1 MKLSHKLVMV
11 SAAVLMGVSPVLGMA
26 ENTVSV
32 QAATKS
38 TNGVH
43 NTYGKNSKVKV
54 TKTMKFVDRNGK
66 KTSKTAPKGGIYT
79 IWNVKN
85 IDGQVYYSIQT
96 DLKYWIPATATEGT
110 VTYKSG
116 NTTYTLKSDGKK
128 VTTSTST
135 KKAVKKTNSNKN
147 TKKVVKESTKKTAT
161 KTINGVKYYDLG
173 GGAYIKAVNVDGKAA
188 SSTSSLSKG
197 TKAKFV
203 SNSYIYDKNGKRI
216 SKYQGKSKFVK
227 GDSVTTYGIQTINGK
242 KYYQLDKK
250 GTAFVR
256 TVNIDGKTTSNQ
268 ESSVSND
275 AESTKKYDYS
285 LKKNAYIYDKNG
297 KRINKYQGKSKLLKG
312 AAIDVYGIETIKGKD
327 YYQLDKKGTAFVKAS
342 NVTRTVKAT
351 SITMKKNAY
360 IYNGNG
366 DTKKKTVKKGKTVK
380 ATEARYI
387 GTKLYYKIGDNQFVK
402 AANVGKIS
410 GPELEPVNE
419 PDGAATVDTGDNTVD
434 PNVTKVTTINVAP
447 LYNIK
452 GQPDN
457 VRAFG
462 EGQSQQ
468 VSELRYIAT
477 SATAT
482 PELFYK
488 LSSGRGYLKQSD
500 VAVSGK
506 ILTPVN
512 TPEQARADVTVAT
525 AADKTK
531 LLQDINEATSVKNSE
546 AYKFASSDAKAAY
559 DRAIT
564 NGTAVN
570 NDATATIAQVNE
582 ADAAIVSAKA
592 KLNGKKITVS
602 SISNLTPAEVTS
614 IVQLVATANNVPE
627 SSIQLSNSGALTIV
641 TNGYTQVLNLSDY
654 VTQTSATSTN

>member
-1 MKLSHKLVMV
+1 MV
-11 SAAVLMGVSPVLGMA
+11 SAAALMSVAPLLGTA
-26 ENTVSV
+26 ENVNTV
-32 QAATKS
+32 QAAPKKT
-38 TNGVH
+38 T
-43 NTYGKNSKVKV
+43 SKKAASNKITLVRNAYVYDK
-54 TKTMKFVDRNGK
+54 NGK
-66 KTSKTAPKGGIYT
+66 RLDKYMGSAKYTTIAKG
-79 IWNVKN
+79 V
-85 IDGQVYYSIQT
+85 
-96 DLKYWIPATATEGT
+96 T
-110 VTYKSG
+110 VT
-116 NTTYTLKSDGKK
+116 
-128 VTTSTST
+128 STG
-135 KKAVKKTNSNKN
+135 
-147 TKKVVKESTKKTAT
+147 T

-387 GTKLYYKIGDNQFVK
+387 GTKLYYKISDNQFVK

-410 GPELEPVNE
+410 GLELEPVNE
-419 PDGAATVDTGDNTVD
+419 PDGAATVDTGDDTVD

-506 ILTPVN
+506 TLTPVN
-512 TPEQARADVTVAT
+512 TQEQAKEDVTVAT
-525 AADKTK
+525 AANKAK

-546 AYKFASSDAKAAY
+546 AYKLASSDVKAAY
-559 DRAIT
+559 DKAISD
-564 NGTAVN
+564 GTTVN

-592 KLNGKKITVS
+592 KLDGKRVAVANMT
-602 SISNLTPAEVTS
+602 NLTSDEMAAIIKV
-614 IVQLVATANNVPE
+614 VANANNVAE
-627 SSIQLSNSGALTIV
+627 SSVQLT
-641 TNGYTQVLNLSDY
+641 TNGSLSISVNGAAQILNLGDY
-654 VTQTSATSTN
+654 VTQAAVANN

>member
-1 MKLSHKLVMV
+1 MV
-11 SAAVLMGVSPVLGMA
+11 SAAALMSVAPLLGTA
-26 ENTVSV
+26 ENVNTV
-32 QAATKS
+32 QAAPKKT
-38 TNGVH
+38 T
-43 NTYGKNSKVKV
+43 SKKAASNKITLVRNAYVYDK
-54 TKTMKFVDRNGK
+54 NGK
-66 KTSKTAPKGGIYT
+66 RLDKYMGSAKYTTIAKG
-79 IWNVKN
+79 V
-85 IDGQVYYSIQT
+85 
-96 DLKYWIPATATEGT
+96 T
-110 VTYKSG
+110 VT
-116 NTTYTLKSDGKK
+116 
-128 VTTSTST
+128 STG
-135 KKAVKKTNSNKN
+135 
-147 TKKVVKESTKKTAT
+147 T

-285 LKKNAYIYDKNG
+285 LKKNAYIYDNNG

-387 GTKLYYKIGDNQFVK
+387 GTKLYYKISDNQFVK

-488 LSSGRGYLKQSD
+488 LSSGRGYLKASD

-512 TPEQARADVTVAT
+512 TQEQAKEDVTVAT
-525 AADKTK
+525 AANKAK

-546 AYKFASSDAKAAY
+546 AYKLASSDVKAAY
-559 DRAIT
+559 DKAISD
-564 NGTAVN
+564 GTTVN

-592 KLNGKKITVS
+592 KLDGKRVAVANMT
-602 SISNLTPAEVTS
+602 NLTSDEMAAIIKV
-614 IVQLVATANNVPE
+614 VANANNVAE
-627 SSIQLSNSGALTIV
+627 SSVQLT
-641 TNGYTQVLNLSDY
+641 TNGSLSISVNGAAQILNLGDY
-654 VTQTSATSTN
+654 VTQAAVANN

>member
-11 SAAVLMGVSPVLGMA
+11 SAAALMSVAPLLGTA
-26 ENTVSV
+26 ENVNTV
-32 QAATKS
+32 QAAPKKT
-38 TNGVH
+38 T
-43 NTYGKNSKVKV
+43 SKKAASNKITLVRNAYVYDK
-54 TKTMKFVDRNGK
+54 NGK
-66 KTSKTAPKGGIYT
+66 RLDKYMGSAKYTTIAKG
-79 IWNVKN
+79 V
-85 IDGQVYYSIQT
+85 
-96 DLKYWIPATATEGT
+96 T
-110 VTYKSG
+110 VT
-116 NTTYTLKSDGKK
+116 
-128 VTTSTST
+128 STG
-135 KKAVKKTNSNKN
+135 
-147 TKKVVKESTKKTAT
+147 T

-285 LKKNAYIYDKNG
+285 LKKNAYIYDNNG

-342 NVTRTVKAT
+342 NVTRTVKVT

-387 GTKLYYKIGDNQFVK
+387 GTKLYYKISDNQFVK

-506 ILTPVN
+506 TLTPVN

-525 AADKTK
+525 AANKAK

-546 AYKFASSDAKAAY
+546 AYKLASSDVKAAY
-559 DRAIT
+559 DKAISD
-564 NGTAVN
+564 GTTVN

-592 KLNGKKITVS
+592 KLDGKRVAVANMT
-602 SISNLTPAEVTS
+602 NLTSDEMAAIIKV
-614 IVQLVATANNVPE
+614 VANANNVAE
-627 SSIQLSNSGALTIV
+627 SSVQLT
-641 TNGYTQVLNLSDY
+641 TNGSLSISVNGAAQILNLGDY
-654 VTQTSATSTN
+654 VTQAAVANN

>member
-1 MKLSHKLVMV
+1 MV
-11 SAAVLMGVSPVLGMA
+11 SAAALMSVAPLLGTA
-26 ENTVSV
+26 ENVNTV
-32 QAATKS
+32 QAAPKKT
-38 TNGVH
+38 T
-43 NTYGKNSKVKV
+43 SKKAASNKITLVRNAYVYDK
-54 TKTMKFVDRNGK
+54 NGK
-66 KTSKTAPKGGIYT
+66 RLDKYMGSAKYTTIAKG
-79 IWNVKN
+79 V
-85 IDGQVYYSIQT
+85 
-96 DLKYWIPATATEGT
+96 T
-110 VTYKSG
+110 VT
-116 NTTYTLKSDGKK
+116 
-128 VTTSTST
+128 STG
-135 KKAVKKTNSNKN
+135 
-147 TKKVVKESTKKTAT
+147 T

-285 LKKNAYIYDKNG
+285 LKKNAYIYDNNG

-387 GTKLYYKIGDNQFVK
+387 GTKLYYKISDNQFVK

-506 ILTPVN
+506 TLTPVN
-512 TPEQARADVTVAT
+512 TLEQAREDVTVAT
-525 AADKTK
+525 AANKAK

-546 AYKFASSDAKAAY
+546 AYKLASSDVKAAY
-559 DRAIT
+559 DKAISD
-564 NGTAVN
+564 GTTVN

-592 KLNGKKITVS
+592 KLDGKRVAVANMT
-602 SISNLTPAEVTS
+602 NLTSDEMAAIIKV
-614 IVQLVATANNVPE
+614 VANANNVAE
-627 SSIQLSNSGALTIV
+627 SSVQLT
-641 TNGYTQVLNLSDY
+641 TNGSLSISVNGAAQILNLGDY
-654 VTQTSATSTN
+654 VTQAAVANN

>member
-11 SAAVLMGVSPVLGMA
+11 SAAALMSVAPLLGTA
-26 ENTVSV
+26 ENVNTV
-32 QAATKS
+32 QAAPKKT
-38 TNGVH
+38 T
-43 NTYGKNSKVKV
+43 SKKAASNKITLVRNAYVYDK
-54 TKTMKFVDRNGK
+54 NGK
-66 KTSKTAPKGGIYT
+66 RLDKYMGSAKYTTIAKG
-79 IWNVKN
+79 V
-85 IDGQVYYSIQT
+85 
-96 DLKYWIPATATEGT
+96 T
-110 VTYKSG
+110 VT
-116 NTTYTLKSDGKK
+116 
-128 VTTSTST
+128 STG
-135 KKAVKKTNSNKN
+135 
-147 TKKVVKESTKKTAT
+147 T

-285 LKKNAYIYDKNG
+285 LKKNAYIYDNNG

-387 GTKLYYKIGDNQFVK
+387 GTKLYYKISDNQFVK

-462 EGQSQQ
+462 AGQSQQ

-506 ILTPVN
+506 TLTPVN
-512 TPEQARADVTVAT
+512 TQEQAREDVTVAT
-525 AADKTK
+525 AANKAK
-531 LLQDINEATSVKNSE
+531 LLQDINEATSVKSSE
-546 AYKFASSDAKAAY
+546 AYKLASSDVKAAY
-559 DRAIT
+559 DKAISD
-564 NGTAVN
+564 GTIVN

-592 KLNGKKITVS
+592 KLDGKRVAVANMT
-602 SISNLTPAEVTS
+602 NLTSDEMAAIIKV
-614 IVQLVATANNVPE
+614 VANANNVAE
-627 SSIQLSNSGALTIV
+627 SSVQLT
-641 TNGYTQVLNLSDY
+641 TNGSLSISVNGAAQILNLGDY
-654 VTQTSATSTN
+654 VTQAAVANN

>member
-1 MKLSHKLVMV
+1 MV
-11 SAAVLMGVSPVLGMA
+11 SAAALMSVAPLLGTA
-26 ENTVSV
+26 ENVNTV
-32 QAATKS
+32 QAAPKKT
-38 TNGVH
+38 T
-43 NTYGKNSKVKV
+43 SKKAASNKITLVRNAYVYDK
-54 TKTMKFVDRNGK
+54 NGK
-66 KTSKTAPKGGIYT
+66 RLDKYMGSAKYTTIAKG
-79 IWNVKN
+79 V
-85 IDGQVYYSIQT
+85 
-96 DLKYWIPATATEGT
+96 T
-110 VTYKSG
+110 VT
-116 NTTYTLKSDGKK
+116 
-128 VTTSTST
+128 STG
-135 KKAVKKTNSNKN
+135 
-147 TKKVVKESTKKTAT
+147 T

-188 SSTSSLSKG
+188 SSTSSQSKG

-268 ESSVSND
+268 ESSVLND

-285 LKKNAYIYDKNG
+285 LKKNAYIYDNNG

-387 GTKLYYKIGDNQFVK
+387 GTKLYYKISDNQFVK

-419 PDGAATVDTGDNTVD
+419 PDGAATVDTGDDTVD

-506 ILTPVN
+506 TLTPVN
-512 TPEQARADVTVAT
+512 TQEQAKEDVTVAT
-525 AADKTK
+525 AANKAK

-546 AYKFASSDAKAAY
+546 AYKLASSDVKAAY
-559 DRAIT
+559 DKAISD
-564 NGTAVN
+564 GTTVN

-592 KLNGKKITVS
+592 KLDGKRVAVANMT
-602 SISNLTPAEVTS
+602 NLTSDEMAAIIKV
-614 IVQLVATANNVPE
+614 VANANNVAE
-627 SSIQLSNSGALTIV
+627 SSVQLT
-641 TNGYTQVLNLSDY
+641 TNGSLSISVNGAAQILNLGDY
-654 VTQTSATSTN
+654 VTQAAVANN

>member
-1 MKLSHKLVMV
+1 MV
-11 SAAVLMGVSPVLGMA
+11 SAAALMSVAPLLGTA
-26 ENTVSV
+26 ENVNTV
-32 QAATKS
+32 QAAPKKT
-38 TNGVH
+38 T
-43 NTYGKNSKVKV
+43 SKKAASNKITLVRNAYVYDK
-54 TKTMKFVDRNGK
+54 NGK
-66 KTSKTAPKGGIYT
+66 RLDKYMGSAKYTTIAKG
-79 IWNVKN
+79 V
-85 IDGQVYYSIQT
+85 
-96 DLKYWIPATATEGT
+96 T
-110 VTYKSG
+110 VT
-116 NTTYTLKSDGKK
+116 
-128 VTTSTST
+128 STG
-135 KKAVKKTNSNKN
+135 
-147 TKKVVKESTKKTAT
+147 T

-256 TVNIDGKTTSNQ
+256 TVNIDGKTTSSQ

-387 GTKLYYKIGDNQFVK
+387 GTKLYYKISDNQFVK

-488 LSSGRGYLKQSD
+488 LSSGRGYLKASD

-506 ILTPVN
+506 TLTPVN
-512 TPEQARADVTVAT
+512 TQEQAKEDVTVAT
-525 AADKTK
+525 AANKAK

-546 AYKFASSDAKAAY
+546 AYKLASSDVKAAY
-559 DRAIT
+559 DKAISD
-564 NGTAVN
+564 GTAVN

-592 KLNGKKITVS
+592 KLDGKRVAVANMT
-602 SISNLTPAEVTS
+602 NLTSDEMAAIIKV
-614 IVQLVATANNVPE
+614 VANANNVAE
-627 SSIQLSNSGALTIV
+627 SSVQLT
-641 TNGYTQVLNLSDY
+641 TNGSLSISVNGAAQILNLGDY
-654 VTQTSATSTN
+654 VTQAAVANN

>member
-1 MKLSHKLVMV
+1 MV
-11 SAAVLMGVSPVLGMA
+11 SAAALMSVAPLLGTA
-26 ENTVSV
+26 ENVNTV
-32 QAATKS
+32 QAA
-38 TNGVH
+38 
-43 NTYGKNSKVKV
+43 
-54 TKTMKFVDRNGK
+54 
-66 KTSKTAPKGGIYT
+66 P
-79 IWNVKN
+79 
-85 IDGQVYYSIQT
+85 
-96 DLKYWIPATATEGT
+96 
-110 VTYKSG
+110 
-116 NTTYTLKSDGKK
+116 
-128 VTTSTST
+128 
-135 KKAVKKTNSNKN
+135 
-147 TKKVVKESTKKTAT
+147 KKTASKKAASNKITLVRNAYVYDKNGKRLDKYMGSAKYTTIAKGVTVTSTGT

-285 LKKNAYIYDKNG
+285 LKKNAYIYDNNG

-387 GTKLYYKIGDNQFVK
+387 GTKLYYKINDNQFVK

-477 SATAT
+477 SSTAT

-512 TPEQARADVTVAT
+512 TPEQAREDVTVA
-525 AADKTK
+525 AAANKAK
-531 LLQDINEATSVKNSE
+531 LLQDINEAIKSSE
-546 AYKFASSDAKAAY
+546 AYKLASSDVKAAY
-559 DRAIT
+559 DKAISD
-564 NGTAVN
+564 GTIVN

-592 KLNGKKITVS
+592 KLDGKRVAVANMT
-602 SISNLTPAEVTS
+602 NLTSDEMAAIIKV
-614 IVQLVATANNVPE
+614 VANANNVAE
-627 SSIQLSNSGALTIV
+627 SSVQLT
-641 TNGYTQVLNLSDY
+641 TNGSLSISVNGAAQILNLGDY
-654 VTQTSATSTN
+654 VTQAAVANN

>member
-11 SAAVLMGVSPVLGMA
+11 SAAALMSVAPLLGTA
-26 ENTVSV
+26 ENVNTV
-32 QAATKS
+32 QAAPKKT
-38 TNGVH
+38 T
-43 NTYGKNSKVKV
+43 SKKAASNKITLVRNAYVYDK
-54 TKTMKFVDRNGK
+54 NGK
-66 KTSKTAPKGGIYT
+66 RLDKYMGSAKYTTIAKG
-79 IWNVKN
+79 V
-85 IDGQVYYSIQT
+85 
-96 DLKYWIPATATEGT
+96 T
-110 VTYKSG
+110 VT
-116 NTTYTLKSDGKK
+116 
-128 VTTSTST
+128 STG
-135 KKAVKKTNSNKN
+135 
-147 TKKVVKESTKKTAT
+147 T

-285 LKKNAYIYDKNG
+285 LKKNAYIYDNNG

-342 NVTRTVKAT
+342 NVTRTVKVT

-387 GTKLYYKIGDNQFVK
+387 GTKLYYKISDNQFVK

-488 LSSGRGYLKQSD
+488 LSSGRGYLKKSD

-512 TPEQARADVTVAT
+512 TLEQARADVTVAT
-525 AADKTK
+525 AANKAK
-531 LLQDINEATSVKNSE
+531 LLQDINEATSVKSSE
-546 AYKFASSDAKAAY
+546 AYKLASSDVKAAY
-559 DRAIT
+559 DKAISD
-564 NGTAVN
+564 GTTVN

-592 KLNGKKITVS
+592 KLDGKRVAVANMT
-602 SISNLTPAEVTS
+602 NLTSDEMAAIIKV
-614 IVQLVATANNVPE
+614 VANANNVAE
-627 SSIQLSNSGALTIV
+627 SSVQLT
-641 TNGYTQVLNLSDY
+641 TNGSLSISVNGAAQILNLGDY
-654 VTQTSATSTN
+654 VTQAAVANN

>member
-1 MKLSHKLVMV
+1 MV
-11 SAAVLMGVSPVLGMA
+11 SAAALMSVAPLLGTA
-26 ENTVSV
+26 ENVNTV
-32 QAATKS
+32 QAAPKKT
-38 TNGVH
+38 T
-43 NTYGKNSKVKV
+43 SKKAASNKITLVRNAYVYDK
-54 TKTMKFVDRNGK
+54 NGK
-66 KTSKTAPKGGIYT
+66 RLDKYMGSAKYTTIAKG
-79 IWNVKN
+79 V
-85 IDGQVYYSIQT
+85 
-96 DLKYWIPATATEGT
+96 T
-110 VTYKSG
+110 VT
-116 NTTYTLKSDGKK
+116 
-128 VTTSTST
+128 STG
-135 KKAVKKTNSNKN
+135 
-147 TKKVVKESTKKTAT
+147 T

-188 SSTSSLSKG
+188 SSISSLSKG

-285 LKKNAYIYDKNG
+285 LKKNAYIYDNNG

-342 NVTRTVKAT
+342 NVTRTVKVT

-387 GTKLYYKIGDNQFVK
+387 GTKLYYKISDNQFVK

-488 LSSGRGYLKQSD
+488 LSSGRGYLKASD

-506 ILTPVN
+506 TLTPVN
-512 TPEQARADVTVAT
+512 TQEQAKEDVTVAT
-525 AADKTK
+525 AANKAK

-546 AYKFASSDAKAAY
+546 AYKLASSDVKAAY
-559 DRAIT
+559 DKAISD
-564 NGTAVN
+564 GTTVN

-592 KLNGKKITVS
+592 KLDGKRVAVANMT
-602 SISNLTPAEVTS
+602 NLTSDEMAAIIKV
-614 IVQLVATANNVPE
+614 VANANNVAE
-627 SSIQLSNSGALTIV
+627 SSVQLT
-641 TNGYTQVLNLSDY
+641 TNGSLSISVNGAAQILNLGDY
-654 VTQTSATSTN
+654 VTQAAVANN

>member
-11 SAAVLMGVSPVLGMA
+11 SAAALMSVAPLLGTA
-26 ENTVSV
+26 ENVNTV
-32 QAATKS
+32 QAAPKKT
-38 TNGVH
+38 T
-43 NTYGKNSKVKV
+43 SKKAASNKITLVRNAYVYDK
-54 TKTMKFVDRNGK
+54 NGK
-66 KTSKTAPKGGIYT
+66 RLDKYMGSAKYTTIAKG
-79 IWNVKN
+79 V
-85 IDGQVYYSIQT
+85 
-96 DLKYWIPATATEGT
+96 T
-110 VTYKSG
+110 VT
-116 NTTYTLKSDGKK
+116 
-128 VTTSTST
+128 STG
-135 KKAVKKTNSNKN
+135 
-147 TKKVVKESTKKTAT
+147 T

-285 LKKNAYIYDKNG
+285 LKKNAYIYDNNG

-387 GTKLYYKIGDNQFVK
+387 GTKLYYKISDNQFVK

-488 LSSGRGYLKQSD
+488 LSSGRGYLKASD

-512 TPEQARADVTVAT
+512 TQEQAKEDVTVAT
-525 AADKTK
+525 AANKAK

-546 AYKFASSDAKAAY
+546 AYKLASSDVKAAY
-559 DRAIT
+559 DKAISD
-564 NGTAVN
+564 GTAVN

-592 KLNGKKITVS
+592 KLDGKRVAVANMT
-602 SISNLTPAEVTS
+602 NLTSDEMAAIIKV
-614 IVQLVATANNVPE
+614 VANANNVAE
-627 SSIQLSNSGALTIV
+627 SSVQLT
-641 TNGYTQVLNLSDY
+641 TNGSLSISVNGAAQILNLGDY
-654 VTQTSATSTN
+654 VTQAAVANN

>member
-1 MKLSHKLVMV
+1 MV
-11 SAAVLMGVSPVLGMA
+11 SAAALMSVAPLLGTA
-26 ENTVSV
+26 ENVNTV
-32 QAATKS
+32 QAA
-38 TNGVH
+38 
-43 NTYGKNSKVKV
+43 
-54 TKTMKFVDRNGK
+54 
-66 KTSKTAPKGGIYT
+66 P
-79 IWNVKN
+79 
-85 IDGQVYYSIQT
+85 
-96 DLKYWIPATATEGT
+96 
-110 VTYKSG
+110 
-116 NTTYTLKSDGKK
+116 
-128 VTTSTST
+128 
-135 KKAVKKTNSNKN
+135 
-147 TKKVVKESTKKTAT
+147 KKTASKKAASNKITLVRNAYVYDKNGKRLDKYMGSAKYTTIAKGVTVTSTGT

-285 LKKNAYIYDKNG
+285 LKKNAYIYDNNG

-366 DTKKKTVKKGKTVK
+366 DTKKKTVKKGKTIK

-387 GTKLYYKIGDNQFVK
+387 GTKLYYKISDNQFVK

-488 LSSGRGYLKQSD
+488 LSSGRGYLKASD

-506 ILTPVN
+506 TLTPVN
-512 TPEQARADVTVAT
+512 TREQAREDVTVAT
-525 AADKTK
+525 AANKAK

-546 AYKFASSDAKAAY
+546 AYKLASSDVKAAY
-559 DRAIT
+559 DKAISD
-564 NGTAVN
+564 GTTVN

-592 KLNGKKITVS
+592 KLDGKRVAVANMT
-602 SISNLTPAEVTS
+602 NLTSDEIAAIIKV
-614 IVQLVATANNVPE
+614 VANANNVAE
-627 SSIQLSNSGALTIV
+627 SSVQLT
-641 TNGYTQVLNLSDY
+641 TNGSLSISVNGAAQILNLGDY
-654 VTQTSATSTN
+654 VTQAAVANN

>member
-1 MKLSHKLVMV
+1 MV
-11 SAAVLMGVSPVLGMA
+11 SAAALMSVAPLLGTA
-26 ENTVSV
+26 ENVNTV
-32 QAATKS
+32 QAA
-38 TNGVH
+38 
-43 NTYGKNSKVKV
+43 SK
-54 TKTMKFVDRNGK
+54 KTTSKKAANNKITLVRNAYVYDKNGK
-66 KTSKTAPKGGIYT
+66 RLDKYMGSAKYTTIAKG
-79 IWNVKN
+79 V
-85 IDGQVYYSIQT
+85 
-96 DLKYWIPATATEGT
+96 T
-110 VTYKSG
+110 VT
-116 NTTYTLKSDGKK
+116 
-128 VTTSTST
+128 STG
-135 KKAVKKTNSNKN
+135 
-147 TKKVVKESTKKTAT
+147 T

-285 LKKNAYIYDKNG
+285 LKKNAYIYDNNG

-387 GTKLYYKIGDNQFVK
+387 GTKLYYKISDNQFVK

-488 LSSGRGYLKQSD
+488 LSSGRGYLKDTD

-506 ILTPVN
+506 TLTPVN
-512 TPEQARADVTVAT
+512 TREQAREDVTVAT
-525 AADKTK
+525 AANKAK

-546 AYKFASSDAKAAY
+546 AYKLASSDVKAAY
-559 DRAIT
+559 DKAISD
-564 NGTAVN
+564 GTTVN

-592 KLNGKKITVS
+592 KLDGKRVAVANMT
-602 SISNLTPAEVTS
+602 NLTSDEIAAIIKV
-614 IVQLVATANNVPE
+614 VANANNVAE
-627 SSIQLSNSGALTIV
+627 SSVQLT
-641 TNGYTQVLNLSDY
+641 TNGSLSISVNGAAQILNLGDY
-654 VTQTSATSTN
+654 VTQAAVANN

>member
-1 MKLSHKLVMV
+1 MV
-11 SAAVLMGVSPVLGMA
+11 SAAALMSVAPLLGTA
-26 ENTVSV
+26 ENVNTV
-32 QAATKS
+32 QAAPKKT
-38 TNGVH
+38 T
-43 NTYGKNSKVKV
+43 SKKAASNKITLVRNAYVYDK
-54 TKTMKFVDRNGK
+54 NGK
-66 KTSKTAPKGGIYT
+66 RLDKYMGSAKYTTIAKG
-79 IWNVKN
+79 V
-85 IDGQVYYSIQT
+85 
-96 DLKYWIPATATEGT
+96 T
-110 VTYKSG
+110 VT
-116 NTTYTLKSDGKK
+116 
-128 VTTSTST
+128 STG
-135 KKAVKKTNSNKN
+135 
-147 TKKVVKESTKKTAT
+147 T

-285 LKKNAYIYDKNG
+285 LKKNAYIYDNNG

-387 GTKLYYKIGDNQFVK
+387 GTKLYYKISDNQFVK

-488 LSSGRGYLKQSD
+488 LSSGRGYLKESD

-506 ILTPVN
+506 TLTPVN
-512 TPEQARADVTVAT
+512 TQEQAREDVTVAT
-525 AADKTK
+525 AANKAK

-546 AYKFASSDAKAAY
+546 AYKLASSDVKAAY
-559 DRAIT
+559 DKAISD
-564 NGTAVN
+564 GTTVN

-592 KLNGKKITVS
+592 KLDGKRVAVANMT
-602 SISNLTPAEVTS
+602 NLTSDEMAAIIKV
-614 IVQLVATANNVPE
+614 VANANNVAE
-627 SSIQLSNSGALTIV
+627 SSVQLT
-641 TNGYTQVLNLSDY
+641 TNGSLSISVNGAAQILNLGDY
-654 VTQTSATSTN
+654 VTQAAVANN

>member
-11 SAAVLMGVSPVLGMA
+11 SAAALMSVAPLLGTA
-26 ENTVSV
+26 ENVNTV
-32 QAATKS
+32 QAAPKKT
-38 TNGVH
+38 T
-43 NTYGKNSKVKV
+43 SKKAASNKITLVRNAYVYDK
-54 TKTMKFVDRNGK
+54 NGK
-66 KTSKTAPKGGIYT
+66 RLDKYMGSAKYTTIAKG
-79 IWNVKN
+79 V
-85 IDGQVYYSIQT
+85 
-96 DLKYWIPATATEGT
+96 T
-110 VTYKSG
+110 VT
-116 NTTYTLKSDGKK
+116 
-128 VTTSTST
+128 STG
-135 KKAVKKTNSNKN
+135 
-147 TKKVVKESTKKTAT
+147 T

-387 GTKLYYKIGDNQFVK
+387 GTKLYYKISDNQFVK

-506 ILTPVN
+506 TLTPVN
-512 TPEQARADVTVAT
+512 TQEQAREDVTVAT
-525 AADKTK
+525 AANKAK

-546 AYKFASSDAKAAY
+546 AYKLASSDVKAAY
-559 DRAIT
+559 DKAISD
-564 NGTAVN
+564 GTTVN

-592 KLNGKKITVS
+592 KLDGKRVAVANMT
-602 SISNLTPAEVTS
+602 NLTSDEMAAIIKV
-614 IVQLVATANNVPE
+614 VANANNVAE
-627 SSIQLSNSGALTIV
+627 SSVQLT
-641 TNGYTQVLNLSDY
+641 TNGSLSISVNGAAQILNLGDY
-654 VTQTSATSTN
+654 VTQAAVANN

>member
-1 MKLSHKLVMV
+1 MV
-11 SAAVLMGVSPVLGMA
+11 SAAALMSVAPLLGTA
-26 ENTVSV
+26 ENVNTV
-32 QAATKS
+32 QAAPKKT
-38 TNGVH
+38 T
-43 NTYGKNSKVKV
+43 SKKAASNKITLVRNAYVYDK
-54 TKTMKFVDRNGK
+54 NGK
-66 KTSKTAPKGGIYT
+66 RLDKYMGSAKYTTIAKG
-79 IWNVKN
+79 V
-85 IDGQVYYSIQT
+85 
-96 DLKYWIPATATEGT
+96 T
-110 VTYKSG
+110 VT
-116 NTTYTLKSDGKK
+116 
-128 VTTSTST
+128 STG
-135 KKAVKKTNSNKN
+135 
-147 TKKVVKESTKKTAT
+147 T

-285 LKKNAYIYDKNG
+285 LKKNAYIYDNNG

-387 GTKLYYKIGDNQFVK
+387 GTKLYYKISDNQFVK

-488 LSSGRGYLKQSD
+488 LSSGRGYLKKSD

-512 TPEQARADVTVAT
+512 TQEQAKEDVTVAT
-525 AADKTK
+525 AANKAK

-546 AYKFASSDAKAAY
+546 AYKLASSDVKAAY
-559 DRAIT
+559 DKAISD
-564 NGTAVN
+564 GTAVN

-592 KLNGKKITVS
+592 KLDGKRVAVANMT
-602 SISNLTPAEVTS
+602 NLTSDEMAAIIKV
-614 IVQLVATANNVPE
+614 VANANNVAE
-627 SSIQLSNSGALTIV
+627 SSVQLT
-641 TNGYTQVLNLSDY
+641 TNGSLSISVNGAAQILNLGDY
-654 VTQTSATSTN
+654 VTQAAVANN

>member
-1 MKLSHKLVMV
+1 MV
-11 SAAVLMGVSPVLGMA
+11 SAAALMSVAPLLGTA
-26 ENTVSV
+26 ENVNTV
-32 QAATKS
+32 QAA
-38 TNGVH
+38 
-43 NTYGKNSKVKV
+43 
-54 TKTMKFVDRNGK
+54 
-66 KTSKTAPKGGIYT
+66 P
-79 IWNVKN
+79 
-85 IDGQVYYSIQT
+85 
-96 DLKYWIPATATEGT
+96 
-110 VTYKSG
+110 
-116 NTTYTLKSDGKK
+116 
-128 VTTSTST
+128 
-135 KKAVKKTNSNKN
+135 
-147 TKKVVKESTKKTAT
+147 KKTASKKAASNKITLVRNAYVYDKNGKRLDKYMGSAKYTTIAKGVTVTSTGT

-285 LKKNAYIYDKNG
+285 LKKNAYIYDNNG

-387 GTKLYYKIGDNQFVK
+387 GTKLYYKISDNQFVK

-488 LSSGRGYLKQSD
+488 LSSGRGYLKDSD

-506 ILTPVN
+506 TLTPVN
-512 TPEQARADVTVAT
+512 TQEQAREDVTVAT
-525 AADKTK
+525 AANKAK

-546 AYKFASSDAKAAY
+546 AYKLASSDVKAAY
-559 DRAIT
+559 DKAISD
-564 NGTAVN
+564 GTTVN

-592 KLNGKKITVS
+592 KLDGKRVAVANMT
-602 SISNLTPAEVTS
+602 NLTSDEIAAIIKV
-614 IVQLVATANNVPE
+614 VANANNVAE
-627 SSIQLSNSGALTIV
+627 SSVQLT
-641 TNGYTQVLNLSDY
+641 TNGSLSISVNGAAQILNLGDY
-654 VTQTSATSTN
+654 VTQAAVANN

>member
-1 MKLSHKLVMV
+1 MV
-11 SAAVLMGVSPVLGMA
+11 SAAALMSVAPLLGTA
-26 ENTVSV
+26 ENVNTV
-32 QAATKS
+32 QAAPKKT
-38 TNGVH
+38 T
-43 NTYGKNSKVKV
+43 SKKAANNKITLVRNAYVYDK
-54 TKTMKFVDRNGK
+54 NGK
-66 KTSKTAPKGGIYT
+66 RLDKYMGSAKYTTIAKG
-79 IWNVKN
+79 V
-85 IDGQVYYSIQT
+85 
-96 DLKYWIPATATEGT
+96 T
-110 VTYKSG
+110 VT
-116 NTTYTLKSDGKK
+116 
-128 VTTSTST
+128 STG
-135 KKAVKKTNSNKN
+135 
-147 TKKVVKESTKKTAT
+147 T

-275 AESTKKYDYS
+275 VESTKKYDYS
-285 LKKNAYIYDKNG
+285 LKKNAYIYDNNG

-342 NVTRTVKAT
+342 NVTRTVKVT

-387 GTKLYYKIGDNQFVK
+387 GTKLYYKISDNQFVK

-488 LSSGRGYLKQSD
+488 LSSGRGYLKASD

-506 ILTPVN
+506 TLTPVN
-512 TPEQARADVTVAT
+512 TQEQAKEDVTVAT
-525 AADKTK
+525 AANKAK
-531 LLQDINEATSVKNSE
+531 LLQDINEATSVKSSE
-546 AYKFASSDAKAAY
+546 AYKLASSDVKAAY
-559 DRAIT
+559 DKAISD
-564 NGTAVN
+564 GTTVN

-592 KLNGKKITVS
+592 KLDGKRVAVANMT
-602 SISNLTPAEVTS
+602 NLTSDEMAAIIKV
-614 IVQLVATANNVPE
+614 VANANNVAE
-627 SSIQLSNSGALTIV
+627 SSVQLT
-641 TNGYTQVLNLSDY
+641 TNGSLSISVNGAAQILNLGDY
-654 VTQTSATSTN
+654 VTQAAVANN

>member
-1 MKLSHKLVMV
+1 MV
-11 SAAVLMGVSPVLGMA
+11 SAAALMSVAPLLGTA
-26 ENTVSV
+26 ENVNTV
-32 QAATKS
+32 QAAPKKT
-38 TNGVH
+38 T
-43 NTYGKNSKVKV
+43 SKKAASNKITLVRNAYVYDK
-54 TKTMKFVDRNGK
+54 NGK
-66 KTSKTAPKGGIYT
+66 RLDKYMGSAKYTTIAKG
-79 IWNVKN
+79 V
-85 IDGQVYYSIQT
+85 
-96 DLKYWIPATATEGT
+96 T
-110 VTYKSG
+110 VT
-116 NTTYTLKSDGKK
+116 
-128 VTTSTST
+128 STG
-135 KKAVKKTNSNKN
+135 
-147 TKKVVKESTKKTAT
+147 T

-285 LKKNAYIYDKNG
+285 LKKNAYIYDNNG

-387 GTKLYYKIGDNQFVK
+387 GTKLYYKISDNQFVK

-434 PNVTKVTTINVAP
+434 PNVTKVTTINIAP

-488 LSSGRGYLKQSD
+488 LSSGRGYLKGSD

-506 ILTPVN
+506 TLTPVN
-512 TPEQARADVTVAT
+512 TQEQAREDVTVAT
-525 AADKTK
+525 AANKAK

-546 AYKFASSDAKAAY
+546 AYKLASSDVKAAY
-559 DRAIT
+559 DKAISD
-564 NGTAVN
+564 GTTVN

-582 ADAAIVSAKA
+582 ADAAIVSAKS
-592 KLNGKKITVS
+592 KLDGKRVAVANMT
-602 SISNLTPAEVTS
+602 NLTSDEMAAIIKV
-614 IVQLVATANNVPE
+614 VANANNVAE
-627 SSIQLSNSGALTIV
+627 SSVQLT
-641 TNGYTQVLNLSDY
+641 TNGSLSISVNGAAQILNLGDY
-654 VTQTSATSTN
+654 VTQAAVANN

>member
-1 MKLSHKLVMV
+1 MV
-11 SAAVLMGVSPVLGMA
+11 SAAALMSVAPLLGTA
-26 ENTVSV
+26 ENVNTV
-32 QAATKS
+32 QAAPKKT
-38 TNGVH
+38 T
-43 NTYGKNSKVKV
+43 SKKAASNKITLVRNAYVYDK
-54 TKTMKFVDRNGK
+54 NGK
-66 KTSKTAPKGGIYT
+66 RLDKYMGSAKYTTIAKG
-79 IWNVKN
+79 V
-85 IDGQVYYSIQT
+85 
-96 DLKYWIPATATEGT
+96 T
-110 VTYKSG
+110 VT
-116 NTTYTLKSDGKK
+116 
-128 VTTSTST
+128 STG
-135 KKAVKKTNSNKN
+135 
-147 TKKVVKESTKKTAT
+147 T

-285 LKKNAYIYDKNG
+285 LKKNAYIYDNNG

-387 GTKLYYKIGDNQFVK
+387 GTKLYYKISDNQFVK

-488 LSSGRGYLKQSD
+488 LSSGRGYLKDTD

-506 ILTPVN
+506 TLTPVN
-512 TPEQARADVTVAT
+512 TQEQAKEDVTVAT
-525 AADKTK
+525 AANKAK

-546 AYKFASSDAKAAY
+546 AYKLASSDVKAAY
-559 DRAIT
+559 DKAISD
-564 NGTAVN
+564 GTAVN

-592 KLNGKKITVS
+592 KLDGKRVAVANMT
-602 SISNLTPAEVTS
+602 NLTSDEMAAIIKV
-614 IVQLVATANNVPE
+614 VANANNVAE
-627 SSIQLSNSGALTIV
+627 SSVQLT
-641 TNGYTQVLNLSDY
+641 TNGSLSISVNGAAQILNLGDY
-654 VTQTSATSTN
+654 VTQAAVANN

>member
-11 SAAVLMGVSPVLGMA
+11 SAAALMSVAPLLGTA
-26 ENTVSV
+26 ENVNTV
-32 QAATKS
+32 QAA
-38 TNGVH
+38 
-43 NTYGKNSKVKV
+43 
-54 TKTMKFVDRNGK
+54 
-66 KTSKTAPKGGIYT
+66 P
-79 IWNVKN
+79 
-85 IDGQVYYSIQT
+85 
-96 DLKYWIPATATEGT
+96 
-110 VTYKSG
+110 
-116 NTTYTLKSDGKK
+116 
-128 VTTSTST
+128 
-135 KKAVKKTNSNKN
+135 
-147 TKKVVKESTKKTAT
+147 KKTASKKAANNKITLVRNAYVYDKNGKRLDKYMGSAKYTTIAKGVTVTSTGT

-285 LKKNAYIYDKNG
+285 LKKNAYIYDNNG

-387 GTKLYYKIGDNQFVK
+387 GTKLYYKISDNQFVK

-488 LSSGRGYLKQSD
+488 LSSGRGYLKDTD

-506 ILTPVN
+506 TLTPVN
-512 TPEQARADVTVAT
+512 TREQAREDVTVAT
-525 AADKTK
+525 AANKAK

-546 AYKFASSDAKAAY
+546 AYKLASSDVKAAY
-559 DRAIT
+559 DKAISD
-564 NGTAVN
+564 GTTVN

-592 KLNGKKITVS
+592 KLDGKRVAVANMT
-602 SISNLTPAEVTS
+602 NLTSDEMAAIIKV
-614 IVQLVATANNVPE
+614 VANANNVAE
-627 SSIQLSNSGALTIV
+627 SSVQLT
-641 TNGYTQVLNLSDY
+641 TNGSLSISVNGAAQILNLGDY
-654 VTQTSATSTN
+654 VTQAAVANN

>member
-11 SAAVLMGVSPVLGMA
+11 SAAALMSVAPLLGTA
-26 ENTVSV
+26 ENVNTV
-32 QAATKS
+32 QAAPKKT
-38 TNGVH
+38 T
-43 NTYGKNSKVKV
+43 SKKAASNKITLVRNAYVYDK
-54 TKTMKFVDRNGK
+54 NGK
-66 KTSKTAPKGGIYT
+66 RLDKYMGSAKYTTIAKG
-79 IWNVKN
+79 V
-85 IDGQVYYSIQT
+85 
-96 DLKYWIPATATEGT
+96 T
-110 VTYKSG
+110 VT
-116 NTTYTLKSDGKK
+116 
-128 VTTSTST
+128 STG
-135 KKAVKKTNSNKN
+135 
-147 TKKVVKESTKKTAT
+147 T

-275 AESTKKYDYS
+275 VESTKKYDYS
-285 LKKNAYIYDKNG
+285 LKKNAYIYDNNG

-342 NVTRTVKAT
+342 NVTRTVKVT

-387 GTKLYYKIGDNQFVK
+387 GTKLYYKISDNQFVK

-462 EGQSQQ
+462 AGQSQQ

-512 TPEQARADVTVAT
+512 TQEQAKEDVTVAT
-525 AADKTK
+525 AANKAK
-531 LLQDINEATSVKNSE
+531 LLQDINEATSVKSSE
-546 AYKFASSDAKAAY
+546 AYKLASSDVKAAY
-559 DRAIT
+559 DKAISD
-564 NGTAVN
+564 GTIVN

-592 KLNGKKITVS
+592 KLDGKRVAVANMT
-602 SISNLTPAEVTS
+602 NLTSDEMAAIIKV
-614 IVQLVATANNVPE
+614 VANANNVAE
-627 SSIQLSNSGALTIV
+627 SSVQLT
-641 TNGYTQVLNLSDY
+641 TNGSLSISVNGAAQILNLGDY
-654 VTQTSATSTN
+654 VTQAAVANN

>member
-1 MKLSHKLVMV
+1 MV
-11 SAAVLMGVSPVLGMA
+11 SAAALMSVAPLLGTA
-26 ENTVSV
+26 ENVNTV
-32 QAATKS
+32 QAA
-38 TNGVH
+38 
-43 NTYGKNSKVKV
+43 
-54 TKTMKFVDRNGK
+54 
-66 KTSKTAPKGGIYT
+66 P
-79 IWNVKN
+79 
-85 IDGQVYYSIQT
+85 
-96 DLKYWIPATATEGT
+96 
-110 VTYKSG
+110 
-116 NTTYTLKSDGKK
+116 
-128 VTTSTST
+128 
-135 KKAVKKTNSNKN
+135 
-147 TKKVVKESTKKTAT
+147 KKTASKKAASNKITLVRNAYVYDKNGKRLDKYMGSAKYTTIAKGVTVTSTGT

-285 LKKNAYIYDKNG
+285 LKKNAYIYDNNG

-387 GTKLYYKIGDNQFVK
+387 GTKLYYKISDNQFVK

-462 EGQSQQ
+462 AGQSQQ

-488 LSSGRGYLKQSD
+488 LSSGRGYLKKSD

-525 AADKTK
+525 AANKAK
-531 LLQDINEATSVKNSE
+531 LLQDINEATSVKSSE
-546 AYKFASSDAKAAY
+546 AYKLASSDVKAAY
-559 DRAIT
+559 DKAISD
-564 NGTAVN
+564 GTTVN

-592 KLNGKKITVS
+592 KLDGKRVAVANMT
-602 SISNLTPAEVTS
+602 NLTSDEIAAIIKV
-614 IVQLVATANNVPE
+614 VANANNVAE
-627 SSIQLSNSGALTIV
+627 SSVQLT
-641 TNGYTQVLNLSDY
+641 TNGSLSISVNGAAQILNLGDY
-654 VTQTSATSTN
+654 VTQAAVANN

>member
-1 MKLSHKLVMV
+1 MV
-11 SAAVLMGVSPVLGMA
+11 SAAALMSVAPLLGTA
-26 ENTVSV
+26 ENVNTV
-32 QAATKS
+32 QAAPKKT
-38 TNGVH
+38 T
-43 NTYGKNSKVKV
+43 SKKAASNKITLVRNAYVYDK
-54 TKTMKFVDRNGK
+54 NGK
-66 KTSKTAPKGGIYT
+66 RLDKYMGSAKYTTIAKG
-79 IWNVKN
+79 V
-85 IDGQVYYSIQT
+85 
-96 DLKYWIPATATEGT
+96 T
-110 VTYKSG
+110 VT
-116 NTTYTLKSDGKK
+116 
-128 VTTSTST
+128 STG
-135 KKAVKKTNSNKN
+135 
-147 TKKVVKESTKKTAT
+147 T

-285 LKKNAYIYDKNG
+285 LKKNAYIYDNNG

-387 GTKLYYKIGDNQFVK
+387 GTKLYYKISDNQFVK

-506 ILTPVN
+506 TLTPVN
-512 TPEQARADVTVAT
+512 TQEQAKEDVTVAT
-525 AADKTK
+525 AANKAK

-546 AYKFASSDAKAAY
+546 AYKLASSDVKAAY
-559 DRAIT
+559 DKAISD
-564 NGTAVN
+564 GTAVN

-592 KLNGKKITVS
+592 KLDGKRVAVANMT
-602 SISNLTPAEVTS
+602 NLTSDEIAAIIKV
-614 IVQLVATANNVPE
+614 VANANNVAE
-627 SSIQLSNSGALTIV
+627 SSVQLT
-641 TNGYTQVLNLSDY
+641 TNGSLSISVNGAAQILNLGDY
-654 VTQTSATSTN
+654 VTQAAVANN

>member
-1 MKLSHKLVMV
+1 MV
-11 SAAVLMGVSPVLGMA
+11 SAAALMSVAPLLGTA
-26 ENTVSV
+26 ENVNTV
-32 QAATKS
+32 QAAPKKT
-38 TNGVH
+38 T
-43 NTYGKNSKVKV
+43 SKKAASNKITLVRNAYVYDK
-54 TKTMKFVDRNGK
+54 NGK
-66 KTSKTAPKGGIYT
+66 RLDKYMGSAKYTTIAKG
-79 IWNVKN
+79 V
-85 IDGQVYYSIQT
+85 
-96 DLKYWIPATATEGT
+96 T
-110 VTYKSG
+110 VT
-116 NTTYTLKSDGKK
+116 
-128 VTTSTST
+128 STG
-135 KKAVKKTNSNKN
+135 
-147 TKKVVKESTKKTAT
+147 T

-285 LKKNAYIYDKNG
+285 LKKNAYIYDNNG

-342 NVTRTVKAT
+342 NVTRTVKVT

-387 GTKLYYKIGDNQFVK
+387 GTKLYYKISDNQFVK

-506 ILTPVN
+506 TLTPVN
-512 TPEQARADVTVAT
+512 TPEQAKEDVTVAT
-525 AADKTK
+525 AANKAK

-546 AYKFASSDAKAAY
+546 AYKLASSDVKAAY
-559 DRAIT
+559 DKAISD
-564 NGTAVN
+564 GTTVN

-592 KLNGKKITVS
+592 KLDGKRVAVANMT
-602 SISNLTPAEVTS
+602 NLTSDEMAAIIKV
-614 IVQLVATANNVPE
+614 VANANNVAE
-627 SSIQLSNSGALTIV
+627 SSVQLT
-641 TNGYTQVLNLSDY
+641 TNGSLSISVNGAAQILNLGDY
-654 VTQTSATSTN
+654 VTQAAVANN

>member
-1 MKLSHKLVMV
+1 MV
-11 SAAVLMGVSPVLGMA
+11 SAAALMSVAPLLGTA
-26 ENTVSV
+26 ENVNTV
-32 QAATKS
+32 QAAPKKT
-38 TNGVH
+38 T
-43 NTYGKNSKVKV
+43 SKKAASNKITLVRNAYVYDK
-54 TKTMKFVDRNGK
+54 NGK
-66 KTSKTAPKGGIYT
+66 RLDKYMGSAKYTTIAKG
-79 IWNVKN
+79 V
-85 IDGQVYYSIQT
+85 
-96 DLKYWIPATATEGT
+96 T
-110 VTYKSG
+110 VT
-116 NTTYTLKSDGKK
+116 
-128 VTTSTST
+128 STG
-135 KKAVKKTNSNKN
+135 
-147 TKKVVKESTKKTAT
+147 T

-285 LKKNAYIYDKNG
+285 LKKNAYIYDNNG

-387 GTKLYYKIGDNQFVK
+387 GTKLYYKISDNQFVK

-488 LSSGRGYLKQSD
+488 LSSGRGYLKASD

-506 ILTPVN
+506 TLTPVN
-512 TPEQARADVTVAT
+512 TQEQAKEDVTVAT
-525 AADKTK
+525 AANKAK

-546 AYKFASSDAKAAY
+546 AYKLASSDVKAAY
-559 DRAIT
+559 DKAISD
-564 NGTAVN
+564 GTTVN

-582 ADAAIVSAKA
+582 ADAAIISAKA
-592 KLNGKKITVS
+592 KLDGKRVAVANMT
-602 SISNLTPAEVTS
+602 NLTSDEMAAIIKV
-614 IVQLVATANNVPE
+614 VANANNVAE
-627 SSIQLSNSGALTIV
+627 SSVQLT
-641 TNGYTQVLNLSDY
+641 TNGSLSISVNGAAQILNLGDY
-654 VTQTSATSTN
+654 VTQAAVANN

>member
-1 MKLSHKLVMV
+1 MV
-11 SAAVLMGVSPVLGMA
+11 SAAALMSVAPLLGTA
-26 ENTVSV
+26 ENVNTV
-32 QAATKS
+32 QAAPKKT
-38 TNGVH
+38 T
-43 NTYGKNSKVKV
+43 SKKAASNKITLVRNAYVYDK
-54 TKTMKFVDRNGK
+54 NGK
-66 KTSKTAPKGGIYT
+66 RLDKYMGSAKYTTIAKG
-79 IWNVKN
+79 V
-85 IDGQVYYSIQT
+85 
-96 DLKYWIPATATEGT
+96 T
-110 VTYKSG
+110 VT
-116 NTTYTLKSDGKK
+116 
-128 VTTSTST
+128 STG
-135 KKAVKKTNSNKN
+135 
-147 TKKVVKESTKKTAT
+147 T

-285 LKKNAYIYDKNG
+285 LKKNAYIYDNNG

-366 DTKKKTVKKGKTVK
+366 DTKKKTVKKGKTIK

-387 GTKLYYKIGDNQFVK
+387 GTKLYYKISDNQFVK

-488 LSSGRGYLKQSD
+488 LSSGRGYLKDSD

-506 ILTPVN
+506 TLTPVN
-512 TPEQARADVTVAT
+512 TQEQAREDVTVAT
-525 AADKTK
+525 AANKAK

-546 AYKFASSDAKAAY
+546 AYKLASSDVKAAY
-559 DRAIT
+559 DKAISD
-564 NGTAVN
+564 GTTVN

-592 KLNGKKITVS
+592 KLDGKRVAVANMT
-602 SISNLTPAEVTS
+602 NLTSDEMAAIIKV
-614 IVQLVATANNVPE
+614 VANANNVAE
-627 SSIQLSNSGALTIV
+627 SSVQLT
-641 TNGYTQVLNLSDY
+641 TNGSLSISVNGAAQILNLGDY
-654 VTQTSATSTN
+654 VTQAAVANN

>member
-11 SAAVLMGVSPVLGMA
+11 SAAALMSVAPLLGTA
-26 ENTVSV
+26 ENVNTV
-32 QAATKS
+32 QAAPKKT
-38 TNGVH
+38 T
-43 NTYGKNSKVKV
+43 SKKAASNKITLVRNAYVYDK
-54 TKTMKFVDRNGK
+54 NGK
-66 KTSKTAPKGGIYT
+66 RLDKYMGSAKYTTIAKG
-79 IWNVKN
+79 V
-85 IDGQVYYSIQT
+85 
-96 DLKYWIPATATEGT
+96 T
-110 VTYKSG
+110 VT
-116 NTTYTLKSDGKK
+116 
-128 VTTSTST
+128 STG
-135 KKAVKKTNSNKN
+135 
-147 TKKVVKESTKKTAT
+147 T

-342 NVTRTVKAT
+342 NVTRTVKPT

-387 GTKLYYKIGDNQFVK
+387 GTKLYYKISDNQFVK

-488 LSSGRGYLKQSD
+488 LSSGRGYLKWSD

-506 ILTPVN
+506 TLTPVN
-512 TPEQARADVTVAT
+512 TPEQAREDVTVAT
-525 AADKTK
+525 AANKAK

-546 AYKFASSDAKAAY
+546 AYKLASSDVKAAY
-559 DRAIT
+559 DKAISD
-564 NGTAVN
+564 GTTVN

-592 KLNGKKITVS
+592 KLDGKRVAVANMT
-602 SISNLTPAEVTS
+602 NLTSDEMAAIIKV
-614 IVQLVATANNVPE
+614 VANANNVAE
-627 SSIQLSNSGALTIV
+627 SSVQLT
-641 TNGYTQVLNLSDY
+641 TNGSLSISVNGAAQILNLGDY
-654 VTQTSATSTN
+654 VTQAAVANN

>member
-1 MKLSHKLVMV
+1 MV
-11 SAAVLMGVSPVLGMA
+11 SAAALMSVAPLLGTA
-26 ENTVSV
+26 ENVNTV
-32 QAATKS
+32 QAAPKKT
-38 TNGVH
+38 T
-43 NTYGKNSKVKV
+43 SKKAASNKITLVRNAYVYDK
-54 TKTMKFVDRNGK
+54 NGK
-66 KTSKTAPKGGIYT
+66 RLDKYMGSAKYTTIAKG
-79 IWNVKN
+79 V
-85 IDGQVYYSIQT
+85 
-96 DLKYWIPATATEGT
+96 T
-110 VTYKSG
+110 VT
-116 NTTYTLKSDGKK
+116 
-128 VTTSTST
+128 STG
-135 KKAVKKTNSNKN
+135 
-147 TKKVVKESTKKTAT
+147 T

-285 LKKNAYIYDKNG
+285 LKKNAYIYDNNG

-387 GTKLYYKIGDNQFVK
+387 GTKLYYKISDNQFVK

-488 LSSGRGYLKQSD
+488 LSSGRGYLKKSD

-506 ILTPVN
+506 TLTPVN
-512 TPEQARADVTVAT
+512 TQEQAKEDVTVAT
-525 AADKTK
+525 AANKAK

-546 AYKFASSDAKAAY
+546 AYKLASSDVKAAY
-559 DRAIT
+559 DKAISD
-564 NGTAVN
+564 GTTVN

-592 KLNGKKITVS
+592 KLDGKRVAVANMT
-602 SISNLTPAEVTS
+602 NLTSDEMAAIIKV
-614 IVQLVATANNVPE
+614 VANANNVAE
-627 SSIQLSNSGALTIV
+627 SSVQLT
-641 TNGYTQVLNLSDY
+641 TNGSLSISVNGAAQILNLGDY
-654 VTQTSATSTN
+654 VTQAAVANN

>member
-1 MKLSHKLVMV
+1 MV
-11 SAAVLMGVSPVLGMA
+11 SAAALMSVAPLLGTA
-26 ENTVSV
+26 ENVNTV
-32 QAATKS
+32 QAAPKKT
-38 TNGVH
+38 T
-43 NTYGKNSKVKV
+43 SKKAASNKITLVRNAYVYDK
-54 TKTMKFVDRNGK
+54 NGK
-66 KTSKTAPKGGIYT
+66 RLDKYMGSAKYTTIAKG
-79 IWNVKN
+79 V
-85 IDGQVYYSIQT
+85 
-96 DLKYWIPATATEGT
+96 T
-110 VTYKSG
+110 VT
-116 NTTYTLKSDGKK
+116 
-128 VTTSTST
+128 STG
-135 KKAVKKTNSNKN
+135 
-147 TKKVVKESTKKTAT
+147 T

-285 LKKNAYIYDKNG
+285 LKKNAYIYDNNG

-342 NVTRTVKAT
+342 NVTRTVKVT

-387 GTKLYYKIGDNQFVK
+387 GTKLYYKISDNQFVK

-462 EGQSQQ
+462 AGQSQQ

-488 LSSGRGYLKQSD
+488 LSSGRGYLKKSD

-512 TPEQARADVTVAT
+512 TQEQARADVTVAT
-525 AADKTK
+525 AANKAK
-531 LLQDINEATSVKNSE
+531 LLQDINEATSVKSSE
-546 AYKFASSDAKAAY
+546 AYKLASSDVKAAY
-559 DRAIT
+559 DKAISD
-564 NGTAVN
+564 GTTVN

-592 KLNGKKITVS
+592 KLDGKRVAVANMT
-602 SISNLTPAEVTS
+602 NLTSDEIAAIIKV
-614 IVQLVATANNVPE
+614 VANANNVAE
-627 SSIQLSNSGALTIV
+627 SSVQLT
-641 TNGYTQVLNLSDY
+641 TNGSLSISVNGAAQILNLGDY
-654 VTQTSATSTN
+654 VTQAAVANN

>member
-1 MKLSHKLVMV
+1 MV
-11 SAAVLMGVSPVLGMA
+11 SAAALMSVAPLLGTA
-26 ENTVSV
+26 ENVNTV
-32 QAATKS
+32 QAAPKKT
-38 TNGVH
+38 T
-43 NTYGKNSKVKV
+43 SKKAASNKITLVRNAYVYDK
-54 TKTMKFVDRNGK
+54 NGK
-66 KTSKTAPKGGIYT
+66 RLDKYMGSAKYTTIAKG
-79 IWNVKN
+79 V
-85 IDGQVYYSIQT
+85 
-96 DLKYWIPATATEGT
+96 T
-110 VTYKSG
+110 VT
-116 NTTYTLKSDGKK
+116 
-128 VTTSTST
+128 STG
-135 KKAVKKTNSNKN
+135 
-147 TKKVVKESTKKTAT
+147 T

-256 TVNIDGKTTSNQ
+256 TVNIDGKTTSSQ

-297 KRINKYQGKSKLLKG
+297 KRINKYQGKSKILKG

-387 GTKLYYKIGDNQFVK
+387 GTKLYYKISDNQFVK

-488 LSSGRGYLKQSD
+488 LSSGRGYLKKSD

-506 ILTPVN
+506 TLTPVN
-512 TPEQARADVTVAT
+512 TQEQARADVTVAT
-525 AADKTK
+525 AANKAK
-531 LLQDINEATSVKNSE
+531 LLQDINEATSVKSSE
-546 AYKFASSDAKAAY
+546 AYKLASSDVKAAY
-559 DRAIT
+559 DKAISD
-564 NGTAVN
+564 GTTVN

-592 KLNGKKITVS
+592 KLDGKRVAVANMT
-602 SISNLTPAEVTS
+602 NLTSDEMAAIIKV
-614 IVQLVATANNVPE
+614 VANANNVAE
-627 SSIQLSNSGALTIV
+627 SSVQLT
-641 TNGYTQVLNLSDY
+641 TNGSLSISVNGAAQILNLGDY
-654 VTQTSATSTN
+654 VTQAAVANN

>member
-11 SAAVLMGVSPVLGMA
+11 SAAALMSVAPLLGTA
-26 ENTVSV
+26 ENVNTV
-32 QAATKS
+32 QAA
-38 TNGVH
+38 
-43 NTYGKNSKVKV
+43 
-54 TKTMKFVDRNGK
+54 
-66 KTSKTAPKGGIYT
+66 P
-79 IWNVKN
+79 
-85 IDGQVYYSIQT
+85 
-96 DLKYWIPATATEGT
+96 
-110 VTYKSG
+110 
-116 NTTYTLKSDGKK
+116 
-128 VTTSTST
+128 
-135 KKAVKKTNSNKN
+135 
-147 TKKVVKESTKKTAT
+147 KKTASKKAASNKITLVRNAYVYDKNGKRLDKYMGSAKYTTIAKGVTVTSTGT

-387 GTKLYYKIGDNQFVK
+387 GTKLYYKISDNQFVK

-506 ILTPVN
+506 TLTPVN
-512 TPEQARADVTVAT
+512 TQEQAKEDVTVAT
-525 AADKTK
+525 AANKAK

-546 AYKFASSDAKAAY
+546 AYKLASSDVKAAY
-559 DRAIT
+559 DKAISD
-564 NGTAVN
+564 GTTVN

-592 KLNGKKITVS
+592 KLDGKRVAVANMT
-602 SISNLTPAEVTS
+602 NLTSDEMAAIIKV
-614 IVQLVATANNVPE
+614 VANANNVAE
-627 SSIQLSNSGALTIV
+627 SSVQLT
-641 TNGYTQVLNLSDY
+641 TNGSLSISVNGAAQILNLGDY
-654 VTQTSATSTN
+654 VTQAAVANN

>member
-1 MKLSHKLVMV
+1 MV
-11 SAAVLMGVSPVLGMA
+11 SAAALMSVAPLLGTA
-26 ENTVSV
+26 ENVNTV
-32 QAATKS
+32 QAAPKKT
-38 TNGVH
+38 T
-43 NTYGKNSKVKV
+43 SKKAANNKITLVRNAYVYDK
-54 TKTMKFVDRNGK
+54 NGK
-66 KTSKTAPKGGIYT
+66 RLDKYMGSAKYTTIAKG
-79 IWNVKN
+79 V
-85 IDGQVYYSIQT
+85 
-96 DLKYWIPATATEGT
+96 T
-110 VTYKSG
+110 VT
-116 NTTYTLKSDGKK
+116 
-128 VTTSTST
+128 STG
-135 KKAVKKTNSNKN
+135 
-147 TKKVVKESTKKTAT
+147 T

-173 GGAYIKAVNVDGKAA
+173 GGAYIKAVNVDGKVA

-285 LKKNAYIYDKNG
+285 LKKNAYIYDNNG

-387 GTKLYYKIGDNQFVK
+387 GTKLYYKISDNQFVK

-488 LSSGRGYLKQSD
+488 LSSGRGYLKASD

-506 ILTPVN
+506 TLTPVN
-512 TPEQARADVTVAT
+512 TPEQAREDVTVAT
-525 AADKTK
+525 AANKAK
-531 LLQDINEATSVKNSE
+531 LLQDINEATSVKGSE
-546 AYKFASSDAKAAY
+546 AYKLASSDVKAAY
-559 DRAIT
+559 DKAISD
-564 NGTAVN
+564 GTTVN

-592 KLNGKKITVS
+592 KLDGKRVAVANMT
-602 SISNLTPAEVTS
+602 NLTSDEMAAIIKV
-614 IVQLVATANNVPE
+614 VANANNVAE
-627 SSIQLSNSGALTIV
+627 SSVQLT
-641 TNGYTQVLNLSDY
+641 TNGSLSISVNGAAQILNLGDY
-654 VTQTSATSTN
+654 VTQAAVANN

>member
-11 SAAVLMGVSPVLGMA
+11 SAAALMSVAPLLGTA
-26 ENTVSV
+26 ENVNTV
-32 QAATKS
+32 QAAPKKT
-38 TNGVH
+38 T
-43 NTYGKNSKVKV
+43 SKKAASNKITLVRNAYVYDK
-54 TKTMKFVDRNGK
+54 NGK
-66 KTSKTAPKGGIYT
+66 RLDKYMGSAKYTTIAKG
-79 IWNVKN
+79 V
-85 IDGQVYYSIQT
+85 
-96 DLKYWIPATATEGT
+96 T
-110 VTYKSG
+110 VT
-116 NTTYTLKSDGKK
+116 
-128 VTTSTST
+128 STG
-135 KKAVKKTNSNKN
+135 
-147 TKKVVKESTKKTAT
+147 T

-216 SKYQGKSKFVK
+216 SKYHGKSKFVK

-256 TVNIDGKTTSNQ
+256 TVNIDGKTTSSQ

-285 LKKNAYIYDKNG
+285 LKKNAYIYDNNG

-366 DTKKKTVKKGKTVK
+366 DTKKKTVKKGKTIK

-387 GTKLYYKIGDNQFVK
+387 GTKLYYKISDNQFVK

-506 ILTPVN
+506 TLTPVN
-512 TPEQARADVTVAT
+512 TPEQAREDVTVAT
-525 AADKTK
+525 AANKAK
-531 LLQDINEATSVKNSE
+531 LLQDINEATSVKSSE
-546 AYKFASSDAKAAY
+546 AYKLASSDVKAAY
-559 DRAIT
+559 DKAISD
-564 NGTAVN
+564 GTTVN

-592 KLNGKKITVS
+592 KLDGKRVAVANMT
-602 SISNLTPAEVTS
+602 NLTSDEIAAIIKV
-614 IVQLVATANNVPE
+614 VANANNVAE
-627 SSIQLSNSGALTIV
+627 SSVQLT
-641 TNGYTQVLNLSDY
+641 TNGSLSISVNGAAQILNLGDY
-654 VTQTSATSTN
+654 VTQAAVANN

>member
-11 SAAVLMGVSPVLGMA
+11 SAAALMSVAPLLGTA
-26 ENTVSV
+26 ENVNTV
-32 QAATKS
+32 QAAPKKT
-38 TNGVH
+38 T
-43 NTYGKNSKVKV
+43 SKKAASNKITLVRNAYVYDK
-54 TKTMKFVDRNGK
+54 NGK
-66 KTSKTAPKGGIYT
+66 RLDKYMGSAKYTTIAKG
-79 IWNVKN
+79 V
-85 IDGQVYYSIQT
+85 
-96 DLKYWIPATATEGT
+96 T
-110 VTYKSG
+110 VT
-116 NTTYTLKSDGKK
+116 
-128 VTTSTST
+128 STG
-135 KKAVKKTNSNKN
+135 
-147 TKKVVKESTKKTAT
+147 T

-256 TVNIDGKTTSNQ
+256 TVNIDGKTTSSQ

-297 KRINKYQGKSKLLKG
+297 KRINKYQGKSKILKG

-387 GTKLYYKIGDNQFVK
+387 GTKLYYKISDNQFVK

-488 LSSGRGYLKQSD
+488 LSSGRGYLKDSD

-506 ILTPVN
+506 TLTPVN
-512 TPEQARADVTVAT
+512 TPEQAREDVTVAT
-525 AADKTK
+525 AANKAK

-546 AYKFASSDAKAAY
+546 AYKLASSDVKAAY
-559 DRAIT
+559 DKAISD
-564 NGTAVN
+564 GTAVN

-592 KLNGKKITVS
+592 KLDGKRVAVANMT
-602 SISNLTPAEVTS
+602 NLTSDEIAAIIKV
-614 IVQLVATANNVPE
+614 VANANNVAE
-627 SSIQLSNSGALTIV
+627 SSVQLT
-641 TNGYTQVLNLSDY
+641 TNGSLSISVNGAAQILNLGDY
-654 VTQTSATSTN
+654 VTQAAVANN

>member
-11 SAAVLMGVSPVLGMA
+11 SAAALMSVAPLLGTA
-26 ENTVSV
+26 ENVNTV
-32 QAATKS
+32 QAAPKKT
-38 TNGVH
+38 T
-43 NTYGKNSKVKV
+43 SKKAASNKITLVRNAYVYDK
-54 TKTMKFVDRNGK
+54 NGK
-66 KTSKTAPKGGIYT
+66 RLDKYMGSAKYTTIAKG
-79 IWNVKN
+79 V
-85 IDGQVYYSIQT
+85 
-96 DLKYWIPATATEGT
+96 T
-110 VTYKSG
+110 VT
-116 NTTYTLKSDGKK
+116 
-128 VTTSTST
+128 STG
-135 KKAVKKTNSNKN
+135 
-147 TKKVVKESTKKTAT
+147 T

-285 LKKNAYIYDKNG
+285 LKKNAYIYDNNG

-387 GTKLYYKIGDNQFVK
+387 GTKLYYKISDNQFVK

-462 EGQSQQ
+462 AGQSQQ

-488 LSSGRGYLKQSD
+488 LSSGRGYLKKSD

-512 TPEQARADVTVAT
+512 TQEQARADVTVAT
-525 AADKTK
+525 AANKAK
-531 LLQDINEATSVKNSE
+531 LLQDINEATSVKSSE
-546 AYKFASSDAKAAY
+546 AYKLASSDVKAAY
-559 DRAIT
+559 DKAISD
-564 NGTAVN
+564 GTTVN

-592 KLNGKKITVS
+592 KLDGKRVAVANMT
-602 SISNLTPAEVTS
+602 NLTSDEIAAIIKV
-614 IVQLVATANNVPE
+614 VANANNVAE
-627 SSIQLSNSGALTIV
+627 SSVQLT
-641 TNGYTQVLNLSDY
+641 TNGSLSISVNGAAQILNLGDY
-654 VTQTSATSTN
+654 VTQAAVANN

>member
-1 MKLSHKLVMV
+1 MV
-11 SAAVLMGVSPVLGMA
+11 SAAALMSVAPLLGTA
-26 ENTVSV
+26 ENVNTV
-32 QAATKS
+32 QAAPKKT
-38 TNGVH
+38 T
-43 NTYGKNSKVKV
+43 SKKAASNKITLVRNAYVYDK
-54 TKTMKFVDRNGK
+54 NGK
-66 KTSKTAPKGGIYT
+66 RLDKYMGSAKYTTIAKG
-79 IWNVKN
+79 V
-85 IDGQVYYSIQT
+85 
-96 DLKYWIPATATEGT
+96 T
-110 VTYKSG
+110 VT
-116 NTTYTLKSDGKK
+116 
-128 VTTSTST
+128 STG
-135 KKAVKKTNSNKN
+135 
-147 TKKVVKESTKKTAT
+147 T

-285 LKKNAYIYDKNG
+285 LKKNAYIYDNNG

-366 DTKKKTVKKGKTVK
+366 DTKKKTVKKGKTIK

-387 GTKLYYKIGDNQFVK
+387 GTKLYYKISDNQFVK

-434 PNVTKVTTINVAP
+434 PNVTKVTTINIAP

-512 TPEQARADVTVAT
+512 TREQAREDVTVAT
-525 AADKTK
+525 AANKAK
-531 LLQDINEATSVKNSE
+531 LLQDINEATSVKSSE
-546 AYKFASSDAKAAY
+546 AYKLASSDVKAAY
-559 DRAIT
+559 DKAISD
-564 NGTAVN
+564 GTTVN

-592 KLNGKKITVS
+592 KLDGKRVAVANMT
-602 SISNLTPAEVTS
+602 NLTSDEIAAIIKV
-614 IVQLVATANNVPE
+614 VANANNVAE
-627 SSIQLSNSGALTIV
+627 SSVQLT
-641 TNGYTQVLNLSDY
+641 TNGSLSISVNGAAQILNLGDY
-654 VTQTSATSTN
+654 VTQAAVANN

>member
-11 SAAVLMGVSPVLGMA
+11 SAAALMSVAPLLGTA
-26 ENTVSV
+26 ENVNTV
-32 QAATKS
+32 QAAPKKT
-38 TNGVH
+38 T
-43 NTYGKNSKVKV
+43 SKKAASNKITLVRNAYVYDK
-54 TKTMKFVDRNGK
+54 NGK
-66 KTSKTAPKGGIYT
+66 RLDKYMGSAKYTTIAKG
-79 IWNVKN
+79 V
-85 IDGQVYYSIQT
+85 
-96 DLKYWIPATATEGT
+96 T
-110 VTYKSG
+110 VT
-116 NTTYTLKSDGKK
+116 
-128 VTTSTST
+128 STG
-135 KKAVKKTNSNKN
+135 
-147 TKKVVKESTKKTAT
+147 T

-285 LKKNAYIYDKNG
+285 LKKNAYIYDNNG

-387 GTKLYYKIGDNQFVK
+387 GTKLYYKISDNQFVK

-488 LSSGRGYLKQSD
+488 LSSGRGYLKDTD

-506 ILTPVN
+506 TLTPVN
-512 TPEQARADVTVAT
+512 TREQAREDVTVAT
-525 AADKTK
+525 AANKAK
-531 LLQDINEATSVKNSE
+531 LLQDINEATSVKSSE
-546 AYKFASSDAKAAY
+546 AYKLASSDVKAAY
-559 DRAIT
+559 DKAISD
-564 NGTAVN
+564 GTTVN

-592 KLNGKKITVS
+592 KLDGKRVAVANMT
-602 SISNLTPAEVTS
+602 NLTSDEIAAIIKV
-614 IVQLVATANNVPE
+614 VANANNVAE
-627 SSIQLSNSGALTIV
+627 SSVQLT
-641 TNGYTQVLNLSDY
+641 TNGSLSISVNGAAQILNLGDY
-654 VTQTSATSTN
+654 VTQAAVANN

>member
-1 MKLSHKLVMV
+1 MV
-11 SAAVLMGVSPVLGMA
+11 SAAALMSVAPLLGTA
-26 ENTVSV
+26 ENVNTV
-32 QAATKS
+32 QAAPKKT
-38 TNGVH
+38 T
-43 NTYGKNSKVKV
+43 SKKAASNKITLVRNAYVYDK
-54 TKTMKFVDRNGK
+54 NGK
-66 KTSKTAPKGGIYT
+66 RLDKYMGSAKYTTIAKG
-79 IWNVKN
+79 V
-85 IDGQVYYSIQT
+85 
-96 DLKYWIPATATEGT
+96 T
-110 VTYKSG
+110 VT
-116 NTTYTLKSDGKK
+116 
-128 VTTSTST
+128 STG
-135 KKAVKKTNSNKN
+135 
-147 TKKVVKESTKKTAT
+147 T

-285 LKKNAYIYDKNG
+285 LKKNAYIYDNNG

-387 GTKLYYKIGDNQFVK
+387 GTKLYYKISDNQFVK

-488 LSSGRGYLKQSD
+488 LSSGRGYLK
-500 VAVSGK
+500 
-506 ILTPVN
+506 
-512 TPEQARADVTVAT
+512 T
-525 AADKTK
+525 AANKAK

-546 AYKFASSDAKAAY
+546 AYKLASSDVKAAY
-559 DRAIT
+559 DKAISD
-564 NGTAVN
+564 GTTVN

-592 KLNGKKITVS
+592 KLDGKRVAVANMT
-602 SISNLTPAEVTS
+602 NLTSDEIAAIIKV
-614 IVQLVATANNVPE
+614 VANANNVAE
-627 SSIQLSNSGALTIV
+627 SSVQLT
-641 TNGYTQVLNLSDY
+641 TNGSLSISVNGAAQILNLGDY
-654 VTQTSATSTN
+654 VTQAAVANN